1 MENAIKKESHCL
13 GHMQYEHH
21 NGVLVQKRTKA
32 KGGSQFRQAPTKKQ
46 APQQEEP
53 SYLEDFDYENP

>member
-32 KGGSQFRQAPTKKQ
+32 KGGSQFRQAPTKK
-46 APQQEEP
+46 
-53 SYLEDFDYENP
+53 